1 MTENSRPDQRTLR
14 LMATAPVILGDY
26 LRLTAG
32 LTRRQIRQL
41 KYRPRGILVNGEKK
55 YVTYRLVPG
64 DIVEVELESSAK
76 EGKPIA
82 LNPAPLDILYE
93 DEDLIAVNKAAGV
106 PTHPAGMHQD
116 DTLVNMLLYYF
127 SQKQEMIRVR
137 AAGRLDAATSGVI
150 LFSKNQVAA
159 GRLVRQRER
168 KLLRKEYIAAVTG
181 TLPQKTGTIDLP
193 IHRDPDNVC
202 RVIISDEGKYAV
214 THYQVLSPEEE
225 EALFRACPEPELQQ
239 PAEAASSSGVTFI
252 RVRIDTG
259 RMHQI
264 RAHMAAIGHPLLGD
278 VMYGGTSDLIGRAAL
293 HAVSLTFRQPFTGA
307 PISLTAPLPEDMR
320 RLLRISM
327 NQAGDFSA

>member
-1 MTENSRPDQRTLR
+1 MERTLR
-14 LMATAPVILGDY
+14 LTATAPILLNDF

-32 LTRRQIRQL
+32 LSKKQIRQL

-76 EGKPIA
+76 ETKPVA
-82 LNPAPLDILYE
+82 LNPSPFEILYE

-127 SQKQEMIRVR
+127 SRKNEPIRVR

-159 GRLVRQRER
+159 GRLVKQRER

-181 TLPQKTGTIDLP
+181 QLTQESGTIDLP
-193 IHRDPDNVC
+193 IRRDPDNVC
-202 RVIISDEGKYAV
+202 RVIISEEGKRAV
-214 THYQVLSPEEE
+214 THYEVIPPGERRKLCGPETEIYGNS
-225 EALFRACPEPELQQ
+225 APENDLPDL
-239 PAEAASSSGVTFI
+239 TFV

-264 RAHMAAIGHPLLGD
+264 RAHMAAAGHPLLGD
-278 VMYGGTSDLIGRAAL
+278 VMYGGSRDLIDRAAL
-293 HAVSLTFRQPFTGA
+293 HAATLTFRQPFTGE
-307 PISLTAPLPEDMR
+307 PIRLTAPLPEDMQK
-320 RLLRISM
+320 LLQKSIHP
-327 NQAGDFSA
+327 